1 MVTIVI
7 FWNDFIKSD
16 LKNKIT
22 IDSEKLNDIQSSGN
36 STRIK
41 ELSESIAKGIDLLA
55 DTINNIIDYINVK
68 N

>member
-41 ELSESIAKGIDLLA
+41 ELSESIAKGIDLLE